1 VVPGDGGVKG
11 ADLLVKAFLEAS
23 VGVAD
28 GEPDLTHD
36 RSPSTGWPF
45 RAA

>member
-1 VVPGDGGVKG
+1 MAEFQTPREEI
-11 ADLLVKAFLEAS
+11 LVTHFIVS

-36 RSPSTGWPF
+36 RSRSTDGRF